1 MIARYQRE
9 YETKQRKEED
19 RKVKQLK
26 KAQNAMCDELARQ

>member
-9 YETKQRKEED
+9 FETKQRKEQD
-19 RKVKQLK
+19 RKLKTLK